1 MSRARF
7 DMPGRLYGPAT
18 EGASILPYRG
28 EWPRIAPDAFIAD
41 GCQVIGDVEIGG
53 EASIWFNCVIRGD
66 EHGVRIGART
76 NIQDGTVIHVHSQK
90 QGTYIGAD
98 VTVGHMALLHAC
110 TVEDG
115 GFVGMGAIV
124 LDEAVIESGGMLA
137 AGAMLTP
144 GKRLP
149 AGELWAGRPARFAR
163 KLTNEEVAGFPV
175 TVENYRG
182 RGQEYLRA
190 RREGG

>member
-1 MSRARF
+1 MTPWAATLTVAVPLAAALASLLVPSAARRSRALF
-7 DMPGRLYGPAT
+7 
-18 EGASILPYRG
+18 
-28 EWPRIAPDAFIAD
+28 
-41 GCQVIGDVEIGG
+41 
-53 EASIWFNCVIRGD
+53 
-66 EHGVRIGART
+66 
-76 NIQDGTVIHVHSQK
+76 
-90 QGTYIGAD
+90 
-98 VTVGHMALLHAC
+98 
-110 TVEDG
+110 
-115 GFVGMGAIV
+115 
-124 LDEAVIESGGMLA
+124 A